1 MRFTLKITRDVIGN
15 KIDLKILRS
24 GSQLIAQV
32 DTELDTFKL
41 GSDRVS
47 QSSVHFERH
56 FRQAGEAGPGME
68 HTLVVTATDTD
79 GNSEVATKI
88 WLDES

>member
-1 MRFTLKITRDVIGN
+1 MRFTLKASRDVIGN
-15 KIDLKILRS
+15 KIDLKVLRS

-41 GSDRVS
+41 GSDQLS
-47 QSSVHFERH
+47 EPSVHFERH

-68 HTLVVTATDTD
+68 HTLVVKAIDTD

-88 WLDES
+88 WLDEI

>member
-1 MRFTLKITRDVIGN
+1 MRFTLKASRDVIGN
-15 KIDLKILRS
+15 KIELKVLRS

-41 GSDRVS
+41 GSDQLS
-47 QSSVHFERH
+47 QPSVHFERH

-68 HTLVVTATDTD
+68 HTLVVKATDTD

-88 WLDES
+88 WLDEI

>member
-1 MRFTLKITRDVIGN
+1 MRFTLKVSRDVVGN
-15 KIDLKILRS
+15 KIELKILRS
-24 GSQLIAQV
+24 GSQLIARV

-41 GSDRVS
+41 GSDHLAHP
-47 QSSVHFERH
+47 SVHFERH

-68 HTLVVTATDTD
+68 HTLVVRATDTD

-88 WLDES
+88 WLDET